1 MEIPIFPPADAVPP
15 EVSSELD
22 VPASDVPASELDVP
36 ASELVSVEPLPHPVI
51 KAVVIVAART
61 KLSNFLFMSNS
72 SLKNKYFIVTFP
84 SCAFSHTLSVLC
96 KQTKTVV

>member
-22 VPASDVPASELDVP
+22 VPASDVPASDVPASDVDVP

-61 KLSNFLFMSNS
+61 KLSNFLFMFHS
-72 SLKNKYFIVTFP
+72 SLIHNNYFR
-84 SCAFSHTLSVLC
+84 SFSAPLEF
-96 KQTKTVV
+96 